1 MPGDFKNIY
10 EDVHYAD
17 AYARLEFPGTYYL
30 AFRDLPDVFVRH
42 VRGSAGAAAGASPG
56 RGKAAA
62 SPPAGGR
69 ARAPRKLR
77 ALDFGCGA
85 GRSTRFLTRC
95 GFDAVGVDI
104 SRDMVS
110 IASQMDPSGD
120 YRVIANGDFSG
131 LAAASFDLVFAAFPF
146 DNVPTRERKVRILA
160 GLRGLLAPGGRL
172 VNVVSSPEIYRHEW
186 VSFTTRDFPRNRR
199 ARNGDVV
206 RIINLAVDAHTPV
219 EDVLW
224 TEEAWRDVYA
234 AAGFAPVEV
243 LRPLAG
249 KKEPVAGAAGP
260 GAAGA
265 GSAAAG
271 QPTAG
276 QPVVWVSETKVA
288 PWVVWV
294 LSPG

>member
-1 MPGDFKNIY
+1 MAEEFKNIY
-10 EDVHYAD
+10 EDVRYAD
-17 AYARLEFPGTYYL
+17 AYARLEFPGTYWL

-42 VRGSAGAAAGASPG
+42 VRGSAGAAAGVAPPRG
-56 RGKAAA
+56 RVAGA
-62 SPPAGGR
+62 PAGGR

-110 IASQMDPSGD
+110 IAGQMDPSGD
-120 YRVIANGDFSG
+120 YRAISDGDFGG
-131 LAAASFDLVFAAFPF
+131 LAPASYDLVFAAFPF
-146 DNVPTRERKVRILA
+146 DNVPTRERKVRLLA

-172 VNVVSSPEIYRHEW
+172 VNVVSSPEIYSHEW
-186 VSFTTRDFPRNRR
+186 VSFTTRDFPRNKR

-206 RIINLAVDAHTPV
+206 RIVNLAVDANTPV

-224 TEEAWRDVYA
+224 TEEAWQDVIA
-234 AAGFAPVEV
+234 AAGFTPVEV
-243 LRPLAG
+243 LRPLAR
-249 KKEPVAGAAGP
+249 KDEPVAGAGAGAASA

-265 GSAAAG
+265 GSAGAAR
-271 QPTAG
+271 
-276 QPVVWVSETKVA
+276 PVAWASETKIA
-288 PWVVWV
+288 PWAIWV
-294 LSPG
+294 LAPK